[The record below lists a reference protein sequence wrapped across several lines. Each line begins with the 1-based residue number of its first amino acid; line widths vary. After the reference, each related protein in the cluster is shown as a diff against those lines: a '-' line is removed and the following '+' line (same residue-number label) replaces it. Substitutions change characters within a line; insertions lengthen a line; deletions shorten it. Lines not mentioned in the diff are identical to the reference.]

1 MAHRCKPALY
11 GTLYTRREQGALAA
25 RVGLCQAKGSHS
37 LDFRIESS
45 LPPRLDT
52 GGAAI
57 RTPAKVSGS
66 AMTPLQRL
74 ASIQTPAVQ
83 TTSPPASGPA
93 TATND
98 VEKLFFSS
106 QSTRAQ
112 VERFVQDKT
121 LPGGLAFE
129 FLPRT
134 SPMRRLFPQRM
145 VALTAYRRAARKRV
159 TREEERNGH
168 SSKKRRTK
176 NGKRG
181 KAPAEPPPM
190 AHVRLYRLE
199 YTPVVRAPLL
209 IEALKLD
216 FDKLPA
222 HEDATRPNVMLT
234 RSGVLIPHRQ
244 FRRLGITRQP
254 RPRVEKMLKTLR
266 NALPSGALGRFLQ
279 IDPNGAV
286 KLFEQFSFN
295 PTFAWCD
302 AQGQPLRAYHLE
314 RLPNGVIAEIFA
326 KERLAEWE
334 GALRDPALRK
344 RLREKILAEIERME
358 ASGFAMKTTPS
369 LAPVGVLSAG
379 QIARVAQQ
387 GATKNPFMKL
397 SAHFQTQREQEPE
410 PTTATAMEPDAPST
424 R

>member
-1 MAHRCKPALY
+1 MARRYKPALY
-11 GTLYTRREQGALAA
+11 GTLYTRREPESLAA
-25 RVGLCQAKGSHS
+25 RVGHCQAKGSHS

-52 GGAAI
+52 GGATI
-57 RTPAKVSGS
+57 RTPAKVSGP

-74 ASIQTPAVQ
+74 ASIQTPVVQ
-83 TTSPPASGPA
+83 TTSP
-93 TATND
+93 D

-106 QSTRAQ
+106 HSTRAQ

-134 SPMRRLFPQRM
+134 SPMRRLFPQRL
-145 VALTAYRRAARKRV
+145 VALAAYRRAVRKRV
-159 TREEERNGH
+159 SREEERQGS
-168 SSKKRRTK
+168 SSKKRRGKT
-176 NGKRG
+176 GKRG
-181 KAPAEPPPM
+181 KAPADPPPM

-199 YTPVVRAPLL
+199 YSPVVRAPLL

-326 KERLAEWE
+326 KERLAEFE

-344 RLREKILAEIERME
+344 RLREKILAEIDRME
-358 ASGFAMKTTPS
+358 AGGFAMKTTPS

-379 QIARVAQQ
+379 QIARVTQQ
-387 GATKNPFMKL
+387 GAAKNPFVKL
-397 SAHFQTQREQEPE
+397 SAHFQAQREQVSA
-410 PTTATAMEPDAPST
+410 PTAVVATEPDTPST
-424 R
+424 H